1 MSVKIIL
8 AAIVFSTSM
17 SWSQATPPTTG
28 GCQPQQLTIKDPA
41 EYDAYI
47 KTLQMPNSVEKAQAL
62 DRFLSQ
68 YPNTVVKVEVLKSE
82 LLVYQW
88 VKNEDEVVRTA
99 ERLLEYEPT
108 NLRYLALLAYLY
120 QECASRNGANA
131 KMCGDTAVKYGRRGL
146 DVIEKVQTPPAGMT
160 PDEYNTLK
168 AQVRQIFQDAL
179 RLEQPSSTKANKR
192 TPH

>member
-8 AAIVFSTSM
+8 AAIVLCTSM
-17 SWSQATPPTTG
+17 SWSQAIPPTNG
-28 GCQPQQLTIKDPA
+28 GGQPQQLTIKDPA

-47 KTLQMPNSVEKAQAL
+47 KTLQMPNSLEKAQAL

-68 YPNTVVKVEVLKSE
+68 YPNTVVKVEVVKSE

-99 ERLLEYEPT
+99 QRLLQYEPT
-108 NLRYLALLAYLY
+108 DLRYLALLAYLY
-120 QECASRNGANA
+120 QECASRNGLNA
-131 KMCGDTAVKYGRRGL
+131 KMCADSAVKFGRRGL
-146 DVIEKVQTPPAGMT
+146 DVIENVQTPPTGMT

-168 AQVRQIFQDAL
+168 AQVRSIFQDAS
-179 RLEQPSSTKANKR
+179 RLEQPSSTKANNR
-192 TPH
+192 TPQ